1 MLTVEIPA
9 FKRLVRSFE
18 VRMKLK
24 DLLRGEYGA
33 AAAGCEDTVVSGLS
47 YDSRTTRPGDLFFA
61 VQGTFDDGNAYIAE
75 AIERGAVAVV
85 SGRDVELPPG
95 VPLLL
100 VRDERHAKGA
110 LASRFWGHPSR
121 RLKCVGV
128 TGTNGKTTTGHMVR
142 SILEQNGWST
152 GLIRTIQ
159 HIVGQKKIQAR
170 TTTPDAVDIQRY
182 LAQMVDE
189 NQDAAVLEASS
200 HALVQSRTES
210 VRFAVGVFTNL
221 SREHLD
227 YHQTMEDY
235 RKAKELLFASL
246 DPDAT
251 AVINADDPAG
261 GFMAAASRCP
271 VLTYGLGDRADV
283 RGDIRRLDI
292 DGFSMILTT
301 PAGAIDV
308 TSRLLGRHNVSNALA
323 ASASAVAL
331 GVPLQACKAG
341 LEALSSVPGR
351 VETVDVG
358 QDFRVIVDYA
368 HTDDAL
374 RKLLENLRHLTAG
387 RLITVFGCG
396 GDRDV
401 FKRPLMAQAA
411 TTLSDL
417 TIVTSDNPRSE
428 DPHKIIDDIL
438 NGCASGSNVRVESD
452 RRAAIEMAIT
462 EARGG
467 DIVAIAGK
475 GHEDYQILN
484 TGVVDFDDRDVA
496 REALWK
502 LSR

>member
-1 MLTVEIPA
+1 
-9 FKRLVRSFE
+9 
-18 VRMKLK
+18 MKLK
-24 DLLRGEYGA
+24 ELISGEHGA
-33 AAAGCEDTVVSGLS
+33 FDDVDETAVAAGYEIAVARGCEDVVVSGLS
-47 YDSRTTRPGDLFFA
+47 HDSRTTRPGDLFFA
-61 VQGTFDDGNAYIAE
+61 VQGTFDDGNSYVSE

-85 SGRDVELPPG
+85 SSRDIELPPG
-95 VPLLL
+95 VPLVL
-100 VRDERHAKGA
+100 VRDERRAKGA
-110 LASRFWGHPSR
+110 LASRFFGHPSR

-128 TGTNGKTTTGHMVR
+128 TGTNGKTTTAHMVR

-152 GLIRTIQ
+152 GLIGTIK
-159 HIVGQKKIQAR
+159 HLVGEKEIQAH
-170 TTTPDAVDIQRY
+170 TTTPDAVDVQRY

-210 VRFAVGVFTNL
+210 VSFAVGVFTNL

-227 YHQTMEDY
+227 YHQTMDEY
-235 RKAKELLFASL
+235 KKAKSLLFAAL
-246 DPDAT
+246 DPAAA

-261 GFMAAASRCP
+261 TFMAAACRCP
-271 VLTYGLGDRADV
+271 VLTYGLRDRADV
-283 RGDIRRLDI
+283 RGEIRRLDI
-292 DGFSMILTT
+292 DGFSMMLRT

-308 TSRLLGRHNVSNALA
+308 TSRLLGRHNVFNALA
-323 ASASAVAL
+323 ASAAAVAL
-331 GVPLQACKAG
+331 GVPLEACKAG
-341 LEALSSVPGR
+341 LETLSAVPGR

-428 DPHKIIDDIL
+428 DPLKIIDDIL
-438 NGCASGSNVRVESD
+438 RGCATGSSLRVEPD
-452 RRAAIEMAIT
+452 RRAAIEMAVN

-484 TGVVDFDDRDVA
+484 TGVVDFDDREIA
-496 REALWK
+496 KEALWK